1 MSTLAAPP
9 KPGITAADRRRIL
22 GALFVARG
30 AIGVGYLAGFI
41 VITIA
46 AKEITGHAELAGLPA
61 AVSMVG
67 RAIGPPPI
75 ARAMDVFGRRPAIAG
90 SYALGAVGA
99 LTCALAIAAG
109 WFWLLLVASLLVGVA
124 RTGGDM
130 SRYVAAEIYPAS
142 RRGRAIGIVVW
153 GGTAGA
159 LGGPLLGGYT
169 QDLANSVGLSPFA
182 GPWLA
187 AACMLVFAAVVTWA
201 FVRPDP
207 RDVADVADLA
217 RDTLAAAGEAL
228 DLRGVLRDRRVQ
240 LGIWAMLTGQAV
252 MTLIMVVVPLHLHTI
267 ANLGEAVPAAMT
279 AHVAG
284 MFALAPVT
292 GRLVDTLGPRPMV
305 LLGAVLLMLASAL
318 AGLDAGVGTVLPA
331 MFLLGYGWN
340 ACFVAGSTMLSRGLP
355 LNLRARVQGR
365 VEVLIGVVGALS
377 SVSSGPLLVGGAG
390 MGWLGAAGLVSAL
403 LLLVALGWER
413 AGTQAPARA

>member
-1 MSTLAAPP
+1 MSTLAASPA
-9 KPGITAADRRRIL
+9 ITEAGRRRIL
-22 GALFVARG
+22 SALFVARG
-30 AIGVGYLAGFI
+30 GIAVGYLAGFI

-46 AKEITGHAELAGLPA
+46 GEAISGQTALAGLPA
-61 AVSMVG
+61 AVSMIG

-99 LTCALAIAAG
+99 AILALAIAAG
-109 WFWLLLVASLLVGVA
+109 WFWLLLAGSLLIGVA
-124 RTGGDM
+124 RAGGDM
-130 SRYVAAEIYPAS
+130 SRYAAAEVYPPN

-153 GGTAGA
+153 GGVVGA
-159 LGGPLLGGYT
+159 LAGPPLGGFM
-169 QDLANSVGLSPFA
+169 QDVAGEAGLSPLA
-182 GPWLA
+182 GPWMA
-187 AACMLVFAAVVTWA
+187 AAGLLVFAALVTWA

-207 RDVADVADLA
+207 RDVADLTQEPGAD
-217 RDTLAAAGEAL
+217 AGEAL

-240 LGIWAMLTGQAV
+240 LGIWAMLTGQGV

-267 ANLGEAVPAAMT
+267 ANLGEAIPVAMT

-292 GRLVDTLGPRPMV
+292 GRLVDVLGPRPMI
-305 LLGAVLLMLASAL
+305 LLGALLLVFASVL
-318 AGLDAGVGTVLPA
+318 AGLDAGLGTVLPA

-340 ACFVAGSTMLSRGLP
+340 ACFVAGSTMLARGVP
-355 LNLRARVQGR
+355 INLRARVQGR

-377 SVSSGPLLVGGAG
+377 SVSSGPLLIGGAG
-390 MGWLGAAGLVSAL
+390 MGWLGAVGLASSL
-403 LLLVALGWER
+403 LLLVVLGWER
-413 AGTQAPARA
+413 AATRAPAGA

>member
-1 MSTLAAPP
+1 MSTLAASPA
-9 KPGITAADRRRIL
+9 ITDAGRRRIV

-30 AIGVGYLAGFI
+30 GIGVGYLAGFI
-41 VITIA
+41 VVTIA
-46 AKEITGHAELAGLPA
+46 AKEISGHAELAGLPA
-61 AVSMVG
+61 AISMVG

-130 SRYVAAEIYPAS
+130 SRYVAAEVYPAS

-169 QDLANSVGLSPFA
+169 QDLASSVGLSPYA

-187 AACMLVFAAVVTWA
+187 AAGMLVFAALVTWA

-217 RDTLAAAGEAL
+217 RDTLAAAGKAL
-228 DLRGVLRDRRVQ
+228 DLRGALRDRRVQ

-252 MTLIMVVVPLHLHTI
+252 MTLIMVVVPLHLHTF
-267 ANLGEAVPAAMT
+267 ANLEEAVPAAMT

-318 AGLDAGVGTVLPA
+318 AGLDAGVG
-331 MFLLGYGWN
+331 
-340 ACFVAGSTMLSRGLP
+340 GSTMLSRGLP
-355 LNLRARVQGR
+355 LNVRARVQGR
-365 VEVLIGVVGALS
+365 VEVMIGVVGALS

-403 LLLVALGWER
+403 LLLAALGWER
-413 AGTQAPARA
+413 AGTRAPASA

>member
-1 MSTLAAPP
+1 MSMRAASPA
-9 KPGITAADRRRIL
+9 ITEAGRRRIL

-30 AIGVGYLAGFI
+30 CIGVGYLAGFI

-46 AKEITGHAELAGLPA
+46 AKEISGHAALAGLPA
-61 AVSMVG
+61 AMSMVG

-75 ARAMDVFGRRPAIAG
+75 ARAMDVFGRRQAIAG
-90 SYALGAVGA
+90 GYALGAVGA
-99 LTCALAIAAG
+99 LTSALAIAAG

-124 RTGGDM
+124 RAGGDM
-130 SRYVAAEIYPAS
+130 SRYVAAEVYPAS

-159 LGGPLLGGYT
+159 LAGPPLGGFM
-169 QDLANSVGLSPFA
+169 QNVASDAGLSPLA
-182 GPWLA
+182 GPWMA
-187 AACMLVFAAVVTWA
+187 AAGLLLFAALVTWV

-207 RDVADVADLA
+207 RDVADLTQDSTAVTAD
-217 RDTLAAAGEAL
+217 AL

-252 MTLIMVVVPLHLHTI
+252 MTLIMVVVPLHLYTNG
-267 ANLGEAVPAAMT
+267 NLGEAVPAAMT

-292 GRLVDTLGPRPMV
+292 GRLVDRLGPRPMV

-318 AGLDAGVGTVLPA
+318 AGLDAGVGTLLPA

-365 VEVLIGVVGALS
+365 VEVLIGVVGVLS
-377 SVSSGPLLVGGAG
+377 SISSAPLLVGGAG

-413 AGTQAPARA
+413 AGTRAPAGA

>member
-1 MSTLAAPP
+1 MSTRPASPA
-9 KPGITAADRRRIL
+9 ITAAGRRRIV
-22 GALFVARG
+22 GALLVARG
-30 AIGVGYLAGFI
+30 AGGVGYLAGFI
-41 VITIA
+41 VLPIA
-46 AKEITGHAELAGLPA
+46 GAAMTGHAELAGLPA
-61 AVSMVG
+61 ALSMVG
-67 RAIGPPPI
+67 RALSPPPI
-75 ARAMDVFGRRPAIAG
+75 ARAMDVYGRRPAIAG
-90 SYALGAVGA
+90 GYALGAVGA
-99 LTCALAIAAG
+99 VTAALAIAAG
-109 WFWLLLVASLLVGVA
+109 WFWLLLLGTLLMGVA
-124 RTGGDM
+124 HAAGDL
-130 SRYVAAEIYPAS
+130 SRYAAAEVYPPN
-142 RRGRAIGIVVW
+142 RRGRAIGIIVF

-159 LGGPLLGGYT
+159 LGGPLLGGFT
-169 QDLANSVGLSPFA
+169 QDLADTAGLSPFA

-187 AACMLVFAAVVTWA
+187 AAALVVFGALVTWA

-207 RDVADVADLA
+207 RDVAEVA
-217 RDTLAAAGEAL
+217 RDAVTAAGAAL
-228 DLRGVLRDRRVQ
+228 DLRGVLRDPRLR

-252 MTLIMVVVPLHLHTI
+252 MTLIMVVVPLHLHTNV
-267 ANLGEAVPAAMT
+267 ALGEAVPAAMT

-318 AGLDAGVGTVLPA
+318 AGLDAGLGTVLPA

-340 ACFVAGSTMLSRGLP
+340 ACFVAGSTMLARGLP

-377 SVSSGPLLVGGAG
+377 GVSSGPLLVGGAG
-390 MGWLGAAGLVSAL
+390 MGWLGAAGLASAL

-413 AGTQAPARA
+413 AVTRAPAGA